1 MEIHQ
6 LDLLLRLIIAHMLAD
21 FAFQTDNMIKGK
33 QLGLRSYHFYL
44 HLAMVGLLTYL
55 FLAQW
60 SNWKAP
66 LMVILLHGAIDLAK
80 ININK
85 DKLWLYVADQLVPLF
100 SLVLVWLLITENTIG
115 QLINYRFEWNNQLL
129 IIIIAYLLISL
140 PTGILVGYLTR
151 SWQDDLATL
160 GTDSLKNAGKWIGII
175 ERILI
180 LTFILVNQWAPI
192 GFLLAA
198 KSVFR
203 FGDLRESKDQKRT
216 EYILIGTL
224 MSFTMAIIVGIS
236 VHWLSS

>member
-1 MEIHQ
+1 
-6 LDLLLRLIIAHMLAD
+6 
-21 FAFQTDNMIKGK
+21 
-33 QLGLRSYHFYL
+33 
-44 HLAMVGLLTYL
+44 
-55 FLAQW
+55 
-60 SNWKAP
+60 
-66 LMVILLHGAIDLAK
+66 
-80 ININK
+80 
-85 DKLWLYVADQLVPLF
+85 
-100 SLVLVWLLITENTIG
+100 LVWLLITENTIG